1 MNYMFIPYDNF
12 FTELL
17 YFLFCMSYLHIDML
31 SFLFMGWT
39 LKCFSVHQF
48 AFKFCLW
55 SFTSLSLN
63 WRQLNIYQFLLYH
76 MDFRSRLEWF
86 SPFWNVKRKIYII
99 LILLLFIINLCI
111 IWNLYLGYVWIIYS
125 INFYFQKVTQL
136 FKKLNVEKSSFVHR
150 TQMSL
155 SAHT

>member
-1 MNYMFIPYDNF
+1 MI
-12 FTELL
+12 
-17 YFLFCMSYLHIDML
+17 YLHIDML

-63 WRQLNIYQFLLYH
+63 WRQLNIYLFLLYH

-111 IWNLYLGYVWIIYS
+111 IWNLYLGYVWIIYPLPYTDTAS
-125 INFYFQKVTQL
+125 PTIWTPPNQRTCIIIHVLNTITSQL
-136 FKKLNVEKSSFVHR
+136 PRVWCLH
-150 TQMSL
+150 
-155 SAHT
+155 